1 MRIEE
6 ELSCEIQARHF
17 GRKGLALAVAAAPTS
32 TLMDDLKLF
41 AMTFAAGFL
50 FTSLYLA

>member
-1 MRIEE
+1 MRVEHS
-6 ELSCEIQARHF
+6 LSREFPPRPF
-17 GRKGLALAVAAAPTS
+17 GRKGMAVAMAAVSRS
-32 TLMDDLKLF
+32 TLADDLKLF

>member
-6 ELSCEIQARHF
+6 SISGELQSRHF
-17 GRKGLALAVAAAPTS
+17 GRKGMAVAMAAVPRS
-32 TLMDDLKLF
+32 TLVDDLKLF

>member
-1 MRIEE
+1 MLIEE
-6 ELSCEIQARHF
+6 SIPGELQSRHF
-17 GRKGLALAVAAAPTS
+17 GRKGMAVAMAAVPRS
-32 TLMDDLKLF
+32 TLVDDLKLF

>member
-1 MRIEE
+1 M
-6 ELSCEIQARHF
+6 
-17 GRKGLALAVAAAPTS
+17 AVAMAAVPRS
-32 TLMDDLKLF
+32 TLVDDLKLF

>member
-6 ELSCEIQARHF
+6 SISGELQSRHF
-17 GRKGLALAVAAAPTS
+17 GRKGMAVAMAAVPRS
-32 TLMDDLKLF
+32 TLVDDLKLF

-50 FTSLYLA
+50 FTTLYLA